1 MTDQEF
7 DQLFDNGESILKTL
21 DLSTASRINCLT
33 DLMTNQQIAEELL
46 SVLVN
51 SENHNPALALK
62 EVLEKLR
69 KLLSGN
75 EGIDFS
81 DEMSVMFHSGWDEC
95 LKQIDA
101 IVDELEVL

>member
-7 DQLFDNGESILKTL
+7 DQLFDNGESILETL
-21 DLSTASRINCLT
+21 DLSTAHRINCPT

-69 KLLSGN
+69 KLMTGSALN
-75 EGIDFS
+75 WE
-81 DEMSVMFHSGWDEC
+81 DEQGMMYEFGWTDC

>member
-1 MTDQEF
+1 
-7 DQLFDNGESILKTL
+7 
-21 DLSTASRINCLT
+21 
-33 DLMTNQQIAEELL
+33 MTNQQIAEELL
-46 SVLVN
+46 RVISN
-51 SENHNPALALK
+51 SQHHNTALALK

-69 KLLSGN
+69 KLISGN

-95 LKQIDA
+95 LKSIDA